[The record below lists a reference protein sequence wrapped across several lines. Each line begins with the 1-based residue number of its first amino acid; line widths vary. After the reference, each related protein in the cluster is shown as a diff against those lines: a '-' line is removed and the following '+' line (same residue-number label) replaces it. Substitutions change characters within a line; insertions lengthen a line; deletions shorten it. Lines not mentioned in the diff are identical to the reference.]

1 MDNDMLERWN
11 EVTLSTFI
19 NNEKKKKVIQEIM
32 HDDLSNDE
40 EVLKE
45 GE

>member
-32 HDDLSNDE
+32 HD
-40 EVLKE
+40 EVPLRKETLKE
-45 GE
+45 AE

>member
-19 NNEKKKKVIQEIM
+19 SDEKKKKVIQEIM